1 LIHFLNPYMLWGLL
15 AISIPVIIH
24 LFNFRKHKKVY
35 FSNVKYIQELK
46 LQTQKQSR
54 LRHLLVL
61 LARILAII
69 CLVLAF
75 AQPFI
80 PASTSV
86 TANRSANV
94 VSIYVDNSFSMQA
107 EATNGELFSL
117 ARDKAKEIA
126 MAYRSSDL
134 FQLLTND
141 FEGRH
146 QRLLSQEELLEMLG
160 EIRLSPSVRPL
171 SQVVLR
177 QNELFAAA
185 PAGNRL
191 RFLLSD
197 FQKST
202 SDFDQI
208 PNDSL
213 VKSFLLPLAPEDASN
228 LYVDSCWFESPV
240 HQLGQNVRL
249 MVRIRSASSSDM
261 EKIPVKLTVNGSQ
274 KALASFDIQAGSST
288 VVELPFTSHEAG
300 IQFGS
305 LAITDYPITFDD
317 ELFLAYV
324 VQESIPVL
332 NIHGDQDPVFLSSLM
347 GHDSA
352 FAYEAVSYKNVN
364 YDRFSSYSLIILDGL
379 SQVSSGLGQAL
390 AEFSANGG
398 SLLVIPSVKMDLGSY
413 QAFLQGIGVESYAEP
428 VTADTRV
435 SYLDLE
441 NPLFLD
447 VFEGGSL
454 SGKKSDSP
462 VDLPAVKNYYPL
474 KKSTS
479 PGRISLMK
487 MMNQDDFLTVDN
499 PRGGPVYLL
508 TVPLDDQF
516 TNFQRHALFVPVIY
530 RIALLSGA
538 SDPLYYPVGSNQV
551 IALRNI
557 TLQGEDV
564 VKVSNTART
573 VEFIPGQ
580 RILGSR
586 LDLLLYD
593 QVREAG
599 HYRVTSGDS
608 LVMGLAFNYDR
619 RESDIACYDGGE
631 IEIAVKSSGLGNFF
645 VMKDDQKP
653 LADSIEELSEGKRF
667 WKLFIILAL
676 FFLGAEIFLL
686 RLWSGK

>member
-1 LIHFLNPYMLWGLL
+1 MLWGLL

-35 FSNVKYIQELK
+35 FSNIKYIQELK
-46 LQTQKQSR
+46 LQTRKQSR

-80 PASTSV
+80 PASINV
-86 TANRSANV
+86 TTTRSANV
-94 VSIYVDNSFSMQA
+94 VSIYVDNSFSMEA
-107 EATNGELFSL
+107 EATSGELFSL
-117 ARDKAKEIA
+117 AREKAREIA
-126 MAYRSSDL
+126 LAYRSSDL

-146 QRLLSQEELLEMLG
+146 QRLLSQEEFLEMLG
-160 EIRLSPSVRPL
+160 ETGLSPSVRPL

-177 QNELFAAA
+177 QDELFRTA
-185 PAGNRL
+185 PSGNRL

-197 FQKST
+197 FQKAT
-202 SDFDQI
+202 ADFDQVYD
-208 PNDSL
+208 DSL
-213 VKSFLLPLAPEDASN
+213 VKSFLLPLAPEGASN
-228 LYVDSCWFESPV
+228 LYIDSCWFESPV
-240 HQLGQNVRL
+240 HQLGQNVKL
-249 MVRIRSASSSDM
+249 MVRIRSASSADM

-274 KALASFDIQAGSST
+274 KALASFDIQAGSGT
-288 VVELPFTSHEAG
+288 LVELPFTSHEAG
-300 IQFGS
+300 IQMGS
-305 LAITDYPITFDD
+305 VAITDYPVTFDD
-317 ELFLAYV
+317 ELFMVYV
-324 VQESIPVL
+324 VQEAIPVL
-332 NIHGDQDPVFLSSLM
+332 NIHGDQEKLFLNSLM

-379 SQVSSGLGQAL
+379 PQISSGLGQAL
-390 AEFSANGG
+390 SEFSANGG
-398 SLLVIPSVKMDLGSY
+398 SLLLIPAIKMDLVSY
-413 QAFLQGIGVESYAEP
+413 RSFLDGMGVSSYKDP

-435 SYLDLE
+435 SELDLK
-441 NPLFLD
+441 NPLFMD

-454 SGKKSDSP
+454 SGKKSDTP
-462 VDLPAVKNYYPL
+462 VDLPTVKTYYPL
-474 KKSTS
+474 LRSAN

-487 MMNQDDFLTVDN
+487 MMNQDDFLTVEN
-499 PRGGPVYLL
+499 PKGGPVYLL
-508 TVPLDDQF
+508 AVPLDDQF
-516 TNFQRHALFVPVIY
+516 TNFPRHALFVPVIY

-538 SDPLYYPVGSNQV
+538 SDPLYYPVGSNEV
-551 IALRNI
+551 IGLKNI

-564 VKVSNTART
+564 VKISNAAGTE
-573 VEFIPGQ
+573 EFIPGQ
-580 RILGSR
+580 RSFGSR
-586 LDLLLYD
+586 ADLLLYD

-619 RESDIACYDGGE
+619 KESDISCFSSEDME
-631 IEIAVKSSGLGNFF
+631 KVIKSRGLDNYS
-645 VMKDDQKP
+645 VMKDGQKP
-653 LADSIEELSEGKRF
+653 LADSIEELSQGRRF

-686 RLWSGK
+686 RLWSVK